1 MLSKHPSP
9 KKATKKDIDLLIKLL
24 NRIYPLSDELT
35 REIYANILSFRFRK
49 GETLVEKGAL
59 CNYLYFIKKGAISGT
74 TTHQGKKIVTYI
86 SVENEFVSSIS
97 GLYGREP
104 SKEEI
109 AAVENVSALAIHND
123 VLQRLFLTHFDLN
136 FLFRVMVEQYYKDAQ
151 ERTHIVRVGSAKERY
166 LYFTQTK
173 PGYMER
179 LPLESIASLLDM
191 TPITLTKIIKQQKL
205 LNKKDKATESLCRN
219 LEKYIIDNQ
228 PFKDK
233 NLSLATLAQA
243 LGSSAHKLSSLLNN
257 HYHQSFKDFINS
269 YRISMIK
276 TQMANPINLQ
286 NFTIESLAYDAGF
299 ASRSAFYNSFKKVL
313 GMTPVEYVKSL

>member
-1 MLSKHPSP
+1 ML
-9 KKATKKDIDLLIKLL
+9 A
-24 NRIYPLSDELT
+24 
-35 REIYANILSFRFRK
+35 FRFKK
-49 GETLVEKGAL
+49 GEILVEEGAV
-59 CNYLYFIKKGAISGT
+59 CNYMYFIKKGAISGT

-97 GLYGREP
+97 GLYGRDP

-191 TPITLTKIIKQQKL
+191 TPLTLIKIIKQQKL
-205 LNKKDKATESLCRN
+205 LKKKDKATEAICHD

-228 PFKDK
+228 IFTDK
-233 NLSLATLAQA
+233 NVSLNSLSAA
-243 LGSSAHKLSSLLNN
+243 LGLSTHKLSSLLNN
-257 HYHQSFKDFINS
+257 QYQQNFKDFINS
-269 YRISMIK
+269 YRIDRIK
-276 TQMANPINLQ
+276 LQIADPVNLH

-299 ASRSAFYNSFKKVL
+299 ASRSAFYNSFKRIV
-313 GMTPVEYVKSL
+313 GMTPVEYVKSLQSSTGNS